1 MITIKNFPET
11 SGDES
16 FNEVD
21 NLSLEAPEYFFI
33 VFALCGNNIKQHNS
47 FVSFLKVYC
56 DYIFAL
62 YYSVFIIVKI
72 SFSPTI

>member
-1 MITIKNFPET
+1 MSHSMKLTICLLKHQNI
-11 SGDES
+11 
-16 FNEVD
+16 
-21 NLSLEAPEYFFI
+21 FFI
-33 VFALCGNNIKQHNS
+33 VLALCGNNIKQHNS
-47 FVSFLKVYC
+47 FVSFLKMYC